1 MTRASYE
8 TLRAHL
14 SYLRM
19 TRAEEVLAAHIESA
33 RKHKLS
39 HVTFLERLLKEE
51 VDATQ
56 ARRLRG
62 RLRFSH
68 LPVDKRLADFDFDFQ
83 PSIDRKMVEELAGL
97 AFLEAGTHCLFMGP
111 PGTGKTHL
119 AIALGYE
126 AVEAGYRVYYTTAAD
141 MVANLHAAFLEGNW
155 ALKLRFYAAPSLL
168 LIDEVGY
175 LPMDRRAAHA
185 FFQVLDR
192 RNQNG
197 SSIALTTNRS
207 FASWGEIF
215 EDEVVAA
222 AILDRLLGN
231 AVVVNIRGESYRM
244 RKHRKLVEEAR
255 KGVVLAG

>member
-8 TLRAHL
+8 SLRAHL
-14 SYLRM
+14 SYLRL
-19 TRAEEVLAAHIESA
+19 TRAEEVLAAHIETA
-33 RKHKLS
+33 RKERLS
-39 HVTFLERLLKEE
+39 HVGFLERLLKEE

-68 LPVDKRLADFDFDFQ
+68 LPVEKRISDFDFDFQ
-83 PSIDRKMVEELAGL
+83 PSIDKKMIDELASL
-97 AFLEAGTHCLFMGP
+97 AFLHAGTHCLFMGP

-119 AIALGYE
+119 GISLGYE

-141 MVANLHAAFLEGNW
+141 MVASLHAAFIEGSW
-155 ALKLRFYAAPSLL
+155 SHKLRFYATPSLL
-168 LIDEVGY
+168 VIDEVGY

-185 FFQVLDR
+185 FFQVVDR

-197 SSIALTTNRS
+197 SSIVLTTNRS

-215 EDEVVAA
+215 EDEIVAA

-231 AVVVNIRGESYRM
+231 AVVINIRGESYRM
-244 RKHRKLVEEAR
+244 RKHKKLVDEAR
-255 KGVVLAG
+255 KGVVSAS

>member
-1 MTRASYE
+1 VTRASYE

-14 SYLRM
+14 SYLRL
-19 TRAEEVLAAHIESA
+19 TRAEEVLAVHVEAA
-33 RKHKLS
+33 RQQRLS
-39 HVTFLERLLKEE
+39 HVGFLERLLKEE
-51 VDATQ
+51 VEATQ

-68 LPVDKRLADFDFDFQ
+68 LPLEKRVTDFDFDFQ
-83 PSIDRKMVEELAGL
+83 PSIDRKMIEELAGL
-97 AFLEAGTHCLFMGP
+97 AFVEAGTHCLFMGP

-141 MVANLHAAFLEGNW
+141 MVASLHAAFLEGSW
-155 ALKLRFYAAPSLL
+155 SQKLRFFAAPSLL
-168 LIDEVGY
+168 VIDEVGY

-185 FFQVLDR
+185 FFQVVDR

-197 SSIALTTNRS
+197 SSIVLTTNRS
-207 FASWGEIF
+207 FGSWGDIF

-231 AVVVNIRGESYRM
+231 AVVINIRGDSYRM
-244 RKHRKLVEEAR
+244 RKHKKLVEEAR
-255 KGVVLAG
+255 KGVAPAS